1 MARINPSN
9 LRNSIRKHF
18 IKRLFEKQ
26 CQKGTSEAEN
36 AENDVRQSRIDG
48 CEKSDDRRADS
59 TDSGDGGTE
68 PDSSVSRTKNE
79 INLSEKVTSERLGKV
94 LRSRRRFHHKHLK

>member
-1 MARINPSN
+1 MARLNPSN

-68 PDSSVSRTKNE
+68 PDSSISRTKDE
-79 INLSEKVTSERLGKV
+79 INSSEKSYLRAVGK
-94 LRSRRRFHHKHLK
+94 SSAE